1 MREQKLRLIQFLKQ
15 TNDQSKEERDKRKEL
30 RQRYREESKQQKTKG
45 NLASRENL
53 KTKSD
58 VIKETGTYSIRFL
71 FMRIPAGDEVLYSYK
86 RKLQKEIQWRLLS
99 SQAPAVLFGTF
110 LFFLTRRLKKKSSA
124 DFLYFLSGWAF
135 INYGMFVEQQHKLF
149 EISYPAHPVIFE
161 KRTHVLNSV
170 CYYHPQIVK
179 NEIEFLHRKLAK
191 AYHKAEEEGKKE
203 EVGE

>member
-86 RKLQKEIQWRLLS
+86 RKLQKEI
-99 SQAPAVLFGTF
+99 
-110 LFFLTRRLKKKSSA
+110 
-124 DFLYFLSGWAF
+124 
-135 INYGMFVEQQHKLF
+135 
-149 EISYPAHPVIFE
+149 
-161 KRTHVLNSV
+161 
-170 CYYHPQIVK
+170 
-179 NEIEFLHRKLAK
+179 
-191 AYHKAEEEGKKE
+191 
-203 EVGE
+203 